1 MGVASHLGIKL
12 TEYDSR
18 IRTFIPHYE
27 EMLDAAAAAIPLRA
41 RTIVD
46 LGIGTGALSARC
58 LKRATHA
65 KAVGIDIDPEILAL
79 ARRRLG
85 DRATFTTGSFLRAPL
100 PACDAL
106 VASFSLHHVRTR
118 AAKASLYRRI
128 RAALRPGGVFL
139 IVDSQPATDAAVRR
153 SQFDEWLAHLRRSY
167 TAAQAKGIFTSWSH
181 EDVYVPLDAEIALLR
196 ESGFRVELLWRR
208 GAFAVLQAARA
219 FRTKIAG

>member
-12 TEYDSR
+12 SEYDSR

-27 EMLDAAAAAIPLRA
+27 EMLDAAAAAIQPRA

-58 LKRATHA
+58 LKTATRA
-65 KAVGIDIDPEILAL
+65 KAIGIDVDPEILTL

-128 RAALRPGGVFL
+128 HAALRPGGVFV
-139 IVDSQPATDAAVRR
+139 IVDSQPAADPSVRR
-153 SQFDEWLAHLRRSY
+153 AQFDEWLAHLRRSY
-167 TAAQAKGIFTSWSH
+167 TAARAKGIFASWSH

-196 ESGFRVELLWRR
+196 DSGFRVELLWRR
-208 GAFAVLQAARA
+208 GAFAVLRTARA